1 MKVTRSISLAA
12 SGDNGLGLT
21 HPLDCN
27 AWLIDSGE
35 GLILVDA
42 GVNLDNLRIEE
53 EIAADG
59 YRLSDIRYL
68 VVTHA
73 HADHAAGVPHFLRRT
88 GARLVADAH
97 EAGVLGDQ
105 SLLDRT
111 MAEYI
116 EAGLYPEGFS
126 FPGAPAG
133 QIVRDG
139 ERLRLGRLELTCL
152 VLPGHTGGGLCLY
165 GRVDGKQVLF
175 AGDVL
180 FFGGRINLLSTF
192 DSDLLRYRES
202 ILRLEGLP
210 VDALFP
216 GHLQPVLNR
225 ADRVVRKAAD
235 GFRSFSIPPTLL

>member
-1 MKVTRSISLAA
+1 MPETDFPCYWIFSTTVEQPMPPPMQRVASPSLEPRFFISCSRVTRMRQ
-12 SGDNGLGLT
+12 
-21 HPLDCN
+21 P
-27 AWLIDSGE
+27 
-35 GLILVDA
+35 
-42 GVNLDNLRIEE
+42 
-53 EIAADG
+53 
-59 YRLSDIRYL
+59 
-68 VVTHA
+68 
-73 HADHAAGVPHFLRRT
+73 
-88 GARLVADAH
+88 
-97 EAGVLGDQ
+97 EAP
-105 SLLDRT
+105 T
-111 MAEYI
+111 
-116 EAGLYPEGFS
+116 GLYPEGFS